1 MIVGWGWP
9 PGQPFGISLVED
21 LRRIADTGQS
31 LEIFTRVA
39 KVQGGCVGTAF
50 WMSVA
55 PDAQKHVPTS
65 RYGLS

>member
-1 MIVGWGWP
+1 MTSHDPDAGFEAMALNGW
-9 PGQPFGISLVED
+9 
-21 LRRIADTGQS
+21 AGQS

-65 RYGLS
+65 RYDLS